1 MDEQCSLDADSL
13 TFHQLFVSIRVNKTA
28 KCGVRYVGV
37 TVAFYFDAEWLNS
50 YK

>member
-28 KCGVRYVGV
+28 KCGCV
-37 TVAFYFDAEWLNS
+37 T
-50 YK
+50 